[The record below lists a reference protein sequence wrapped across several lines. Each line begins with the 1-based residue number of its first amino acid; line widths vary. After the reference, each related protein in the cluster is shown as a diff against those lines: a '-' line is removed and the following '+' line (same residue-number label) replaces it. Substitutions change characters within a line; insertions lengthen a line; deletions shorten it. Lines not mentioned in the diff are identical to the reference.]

1 MQVSHLRNVNS
12 LDIIWSSFLFLT
24 VNKFLRKPVLVIKYL
39 FYLFWY
45 WFITLSYMLQEL
57 TS

>member
-1 MQVSHLRNVNS
+1 MQVSHLRKVNS

-24 VNKFLRKPVLVIKYL
+24 GNKFLKKPVLVIKYL

-45 WFITLSYMLQEL
+45 
-57 TS
+57 